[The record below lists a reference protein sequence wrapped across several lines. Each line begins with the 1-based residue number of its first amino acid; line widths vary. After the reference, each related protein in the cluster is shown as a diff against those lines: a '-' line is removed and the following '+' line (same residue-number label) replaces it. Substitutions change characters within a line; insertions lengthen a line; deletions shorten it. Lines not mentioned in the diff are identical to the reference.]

1 MNISV
6 PMLIA
11 IPLFLIAYY
20 VYAKYLARVLGLD
33 PSRATP
39 SVTQCDNVDYVPTKL
54 GVVFSHHF
62 ASIAGG
68 GPILGPTLAL
78 IYGYKMSLIWI
89 VVGCIF
95 FGAVHDFTAL
105 FVSVRERGRSMA
117 EVARKSLGDFGFLL
131 FIAFTITML
140 FMVIVAFLGAT
151 VAALTSKYPL
161 ALMGLPADQTLLKTV
176 VEDGVVKGRI
186 GGIASTSVI
195 VITCCAPVLG
205 YLLYIRKIPVVIAS
219 VLAIAVCAVSIHIGV
234 LHPVSIPPDS
244 WRIALCIYVFIA
256 AGIPVWLILQ
266 PRDFTN
272 SFILYIGIILMAAAI
287 IYGGLTH
294 IGETATSSAFVI
306 GAPGFNFEEGA
317 KKLGLVWPILF
328 ITIACGAISG
338 FHALVAGGTSAKQ
351 LCNEK
356 HTLVIGYGGM
366 LLEGVLAVG
375 VLCVIASGLD
385 FANYRNIVFPEVANV
400 PGNPILAFALSAGSV
415 LENALGIHKVYGTV
429 FGILLVEGFVVT
441 TLDTAVRLNR
451 YLFEELWAV
460 AFKDKTPKVLKSYA
474 VNAGVVVVSCYLL
487 ARGNTITKVWPV
499 FGAAN
504 QLLAALVLVV
514 VAVWLSMRKKPTWF
528 VTVPAAFMLVTTI
541 ASLVYMLF
549 HTYLK
554 TQNWSLVVAD
564 ALLLALSGGVI
575 VMLLQ
580 RFFFGQQPSAPTE

>member
-6 PMLIA
+6 PMLITM
-11 IPLFLIAYY
+11 PLFVFAYY
-20 VYAKYLARVLGLD
+20 VYAKYLARVVGLD
-33 PSRATP
+33 PSRDTP
-39 SVTQCDNVDYVPTKL
+39 AVTQCDNVDYVPTKL

-78 IYGYKMSLIWI
+78 IYGYKMSLLWI

-95 FGAVHDFTAL
+95 LGAVHDFTAL
-105 FVSVRERGRSMA
+105 FVSVRERGLSMA

-161 ALMGLPADQTLLKTV
+161 ALMGLPANQTLLKTV
-176 VEDGVVKGRI
+176 VEDGVLKGRI
-186 GGIASTSVI
+186 GGIASTSVM
-195 VITCCAPVLG
+195 VITCCAPLLG
-205 YLLYIRKIPVVIAS
+205 YLLYIRKIPVIMAS
-219 VLAIAVCAVSIHIGV
+219 ALAIAVCCVSIQIGI
-234 LHPVSIPPDS
+234 LHPVSISPDL
-244 WRIALCIYVFIA
+244 WRILLCVYVLFA

-294 IGETATSSAFVI
+294 IGETAKSSAFVMS
-306 GAPGFNFEEGA
+306 APGFNLEEGA

-328 ITIACGAISG
+328 ITVACGAISG

-356 HTLVIGYGGM
+356 HTMVIGYGGM

-375 VLCVIASGLD
+375 VLCIVASGLS
-385 FANYRNIVFPEVANV
+385 FGSYRDIVYPAAQGV
-400 PGNPILAFALSAGSV
+400 PGNPILAFALSVGNV
-415 LENALGIHKVYGTV
+415 MEGALGIHKVYGTV

-460 AFKDKTPKVLKSYA
+460 VFRNKTPKILKSYII
-474 VNAGVVVVSCYLL
+474 NAGFVVAICYLM

-564 ALLLALSGGVI
+564 VLLLALSGGVI

-580 RFFFGQQPSAPTE
+580 RFFLKPQLPARAE